1 MSFVKHAYWHWI
13 VKETVYL
20 KYQTMLASK
29 RQISSGRIIMKR
41 KYKWITLFLAL
52 VTSIPTFTISATA
65 LSLQR
70 RKRKKTPSNATVPL
84 KNSPSTK
91 SAVSSYDIGVEVKST
106 PFGKVVILTNRE
118 KDTITIRK
126 VVINDEWEI
135 KGSNFLHSTKSWTS
149 LPVELKLGDEVRAGV
164 YPYQREVIYVD
175 LETDK
180 GKLTFK
186 VNK

>member
-1 MSFVKHAYWHWI
+1 
-13 VKETVYL
+13 
-20 KYQTMLASK
+20 
-29 RQISSGRIIMKR
+29 MKR
-41 KYKWITLFLAL
+41 KYRWLTLFLVLIA
-52 VTSIPTFTISATA
+52 SIPIFTISTDA
-65 LSLQR
+65 LSIQR
-70 RKRKKTPSNATVPL
+70 RKRKKPPTKVTAPI
-84 KNSPSTK
+84 KNSPPTK
-91 SAVSSYDIGVEVKST
+91 NIVSSYDMSVEVKST

-149 LPVELKLGDEVRAGV
+149 LPVELKLGDELRAGV
-164 YPYQREVIYVD
+164 YPYEREVIYVD

-180 GKLTFK
+180 GKMTFK